1 MMKND
6 ALLNDLAHCGS
17 PDTLVAAILNHRP
30 DLTAPVDVE
39 DLSRSIGIASF
50 TDAHDG
56 RFTSGLSIDTPKGVV
71 NILTAP
77 TFSSPRR
84 RMAIAHQLGHYLMK
98 AHVGDRQCATRDL
111 SESRRDTP
119 RRKEEMQA
127 NRFAISLLM
136 PKSLFLT
143 FIDGLGRPSVS
154 HLAKIAEAYGV
165 PLHAAAERYVELA
178 KGLFAVSL
186 IKDGIIRYVMPGR
199 GFPALC
205 IGPGDTA
212 PSLMQDSVAW
222 IQADVRDW
230 LVLSRDLRPPV
241 MTMQVLS
248 KSNGLKIVL
257 LSINAAAERRA
268 DEEAEKAATE
278 SPKFG
283 RRPSR

>member
-1 MMKND
+1 
-6 ALLNDLAHCGS
+6 
-17 PDTLVAAILNHRP
+17 
-30 DLTAPVDVE
+30 
-39 DLSRSIGIASF
+39 
-50 TDAHDG
+50 
-56 RFTSGLSIDTPKGVV
+56 
-71 NILTAP
+71 
-77 TFSSPRR
+77 
-84 RMAIAHQLGHYLMK
+84 MAIAHQLGHYLMK

-111 SESRRDTP
+111 SENRRDTP

-136 PKSLFLT
+136 PKPLFVA

-154 HLAKIAEAYGV
+154 HLSKIAEAYGV

-186 IKDGIIRYVMPGR
+186 IKDGIIRYVLPGR
-199 GFPALC
+199 AFPPLC
-205 IGPGDTA
+205 VNPGDTA
-212 PSLMQDSVAW
+212 PSLMQDSIAW
-222 IQADVRDW
+222 TPADVRDW
-230 LVLSRDLRPPV
+230 LVLSRDLRPPA

-248 KSNGLKIVL
+248 KRNGLKIVL